1 VANEWIAEAGQETT
15 SQMIYYS
22 MPKNVTL

>member
-1 VANEWIAEAGQETT
+1 VANEWIADVGQETT